1 MFKKLITPIQ
11 MWLLSRGQCVGC
23 GAALAKAKSV
33 KRDAATNKITCQCGR
48 IFIYDTKKSSYR
60 RALFSEI

>member
-1 MFKKLITPIQ
+1 MFKKLIMPIQ

-23 GAALAKAKSV
+23 GSPLSKAKSQ
-33 KRDAATNKITCQCGR
+33 KRNDSTNKVTCSCGR
-48 IFIYDTKKSSYR
+48 IFIYETKKKTYR

>member
-23 GAALAKAKSV
+23 GTALSKAKVEKKDDKS
-33 KRDAATNKITCQCGR
+33 NKITCQCGR